1 MIEALRRWLGR
12 PRQPVIRS
20 RQLLDW
26 LEEASQGFLVLDRAN
41 RLQHLNGRARRLL
54 GIGTE
59 QVVKGRYLLEVVRCH
74 RVVNDYLSYM
84 LEKTARQLC
93 CVAHGSRENRAVPPQ
108 GGYFHGTDR
117 TACLSI
123 CEDGF
128 DDAKWKGGKY
138 GVGQYLSADASRASI
153 DKYTRDSGMLLLVEA
168 VLGRSAHLR
177 TREPRIA
184 GCASPSPPRRGDEGR
199 CG

>member
-59 QVVKGRYLLEVVRCH
+59 QVVRGRYLLEVVRCH
-74 RVVNDYLSYM
+74 Q
-84 LEKTARQLC
+84 LEES
-93 CVAHGSRENRAVPPQ
+93 V
-108 GGYFHGTDR
+108 R
-117 TACLSI
+117 TAIEMLQPVGAI
-123 CEDGF
+123 EHQ
-128 DDAKWKGGKY
+128 KPLGG
-138 GVGQYLSADASRASI
+138 
-153 DKYTRDSGMLLLVEA
+153 LLQPVEQ
-168 VLGRSAHLR
+168 LPR
-177 TREPRIA
+177 TDHRLAWPAQPATQRLNH
-184 GCASPSPPRRGDEGR
+184 PKR
-199 CG
+199 

>member
-74 RVVNDYLSYM
+74 QLEESVRKARSGDGRQRVSLS
-84 LEKTARQLC
+84 LIHISEPTRL
-93 CVAHGSRENRAVPPQ
+93 
-108 GGYFHGTDR
+108 
-117 TACLSI
+117 LSI
-123 CEDGF
+123 S
-128 DDAKWKGGKY
+128 Y
-138 GVGQYLSADASRASI
+138 
-153 DKYTRDSGMLLLVEA
+153 A
-168 VLGRSAHLR
+168 VFCLKKKKRM
-177 TREPRIA
+177 
-184 GCASPSPPRRGDEGR
+184 
-199 CG
+199 

>member
-74 RVVNDYLSYM
+74 QLEESVRKARSGDGRQRVSWTNSTVSPTPLHP
-84 LEKTARQLC
+84 E
-93 CVAHGSRENRAVPPQ
+93 P
-108 GGYFHGTDR
+108 
-117 TACLSI
+117 I
-123 CEDGF
+123 
-128 DDAKWKGGKY
+128 
-138 GVGQYLSADASRASI
+138 
-153 DKYTRDSGMLLLVEA
+153 
-168 VLGRSAHLR
+168 RS
-177 TREPRIA
+177 
-184 GCASPSPPRRGDEGR
+184 
-199 CG
+199 